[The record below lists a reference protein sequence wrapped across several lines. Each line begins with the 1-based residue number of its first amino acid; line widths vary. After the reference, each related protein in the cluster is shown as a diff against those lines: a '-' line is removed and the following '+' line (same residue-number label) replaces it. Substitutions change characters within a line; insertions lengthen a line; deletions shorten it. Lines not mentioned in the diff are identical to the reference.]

1 LSLLDETKIER
12 ASYGITPFKGAS
24 REREDIS
31 FDDPYYASPRY
42 AQFLSHLE
50 QAATDF
56 EVSVESHRRALGL
69 WEGTNEPSAAIDV
82 TGVRE
87 NIEAV
92 ARSTG
97 KQFDQWAVRVIYQ
110 PGNGQHRMYSY
121 DLGDKTPHEV
131 MEALTLAGVAGA
143 RVTDSHIELADVE
156 EPELQAQVILEQMFG
171 SPIIIPC
178 EVVRVIN

>member
-12 ASYGITPFKGAS
+12 ASYGITPFKGVG
-24 REREDIS
+24 REHDDIS
-31 FDDPYYASPRY
+31 LDDPYYASPRY

-50 QAATDF
+50 QAAQDF
-56 EVSVESHRRALGL
+56 QVLVKSHRRALGL

-82 TGVRE
+82 IGARE

-97 KQFDQWAVRVIYQ
+97 KQFNQWAVRVIYQ
-110 PGNGQHRMYSY
+110 PGNSQHRMYSY
-121 DLGDKTPHEV
+121 DLGNRLPHEV
-131 MEALTLAGVAGA
+131 METLAFAGVPGA

-156 EPELQAQVILEQMFG
+156 EPELQVQIILEQMFG
-171 SPIIIPC
+171 SPTIIPC